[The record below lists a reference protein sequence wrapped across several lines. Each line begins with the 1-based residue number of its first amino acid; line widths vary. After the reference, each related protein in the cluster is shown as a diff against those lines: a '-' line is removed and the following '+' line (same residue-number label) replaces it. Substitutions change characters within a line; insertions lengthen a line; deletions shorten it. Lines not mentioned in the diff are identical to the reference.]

1 MSKSE
6 LCVSCENFDAAVVFH
21 ATQKSAVS
29 SLSHSSFLHFIF
41 FFSFFPSLARK
52 HAPQFFRA
60 ALFFLSL
67 SPLSLPTFL
76 SHNDIAFRLRDID
89 SPLLNSIRHDTSL
102 FLEVFRHHDRF
113 PECRSRC
120 RFSCLKVAFLRTTR
134 DTAVC
139 AHSMYTGQRTR
150 RRLLPFSRWRKYS
163 RMRARGRTRHG
174 LRSLSSLAN

>member
-1 MSKSE
+1 MSKPE

-21 ATQKSAVS
+21 ATRFPP
-29 SLSHSSFLHFIF
+29 SLTLLSFTLF
-41 FFSFFPSLARK
+41 FFHFSRPSRGNTHRNSSVPRCFF
-52 HAPQFFRA
+52 
-60 ALFFLSL
+60 SL
-67 SPLSLPTFL
+67 SPLSFL

-139 AHSMYTGQRTR
+139 AHSMHTGQRTR